1 MPILVLLADDSPFV
15 RKAIVGLL
23 KTDPEIHVLSEAST
37 FLQMTQAAKMLHPQV
52 IVLDVYMPHENDAT
66 PPEIRE
72 SLADSKVLAMSF
84 LTNDETKAIAES
96 YGAIALLDKTKL
108 AFELILAIKRCIE
121 T

>member
-84 LTNDETKAIAES
+84 LTKTKAIAES

>member
-1 MPILVLLADDSPFV
+1 M
-15 RKAIVGLL
+15 
-23 KTDPEIHVLSEAST
+23 IHVLAEAST
-37 FLQMTQAAKMLHPQV
+37 FLQMTQAAKTLHPQV

-66 PPEIRE
+66 PSEIRE